1 MFPFE
6 AEVSPKGLEEEERR
20 TRRQTAKTERPPST
34 TPPKT
39 VKAPVKSPKN
49 KVHAEHKK
57 RE

>member
-6 AEVSPKGLEEEERR
+6 AEISPKGLEEEERR

-39 VKAPVKSPKN
+39 VKSPKN
-49 KVHAEHKK
+49 KVHVEHKK